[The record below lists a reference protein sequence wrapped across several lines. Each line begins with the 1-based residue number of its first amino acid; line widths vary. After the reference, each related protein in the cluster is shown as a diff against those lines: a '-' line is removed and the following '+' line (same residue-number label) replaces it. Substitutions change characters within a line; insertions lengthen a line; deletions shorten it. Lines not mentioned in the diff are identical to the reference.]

1 MMKAKLYTLCTAAL
15 LLAACTNDPMEDIVS
30 PGTETPGLT
39 DVPEGSYV
47 IDYSPTTDAPGTRA
61 DGDGPIQ
68 SLDYLLYASTD
79 GAEGSY
85 TLTKRRPIPDISLS
99 TTWPLTRERMTWAQR
114 QALKDTLETG
124 KFYKAVFVANA
135 ADWLWDNNDN
145 TGAPTTNE
153 DLPTTSSIVLQ
164 NANLDGSTTAPKF
177 NDARLLLPTAEQGSF
192 NESNMYYLWTGDIKP
207 TESHYDKNHPAQM
220 SIVLQRMINK
230 VEIRLE
236 EAVTKGIAEKES
248 VEAYVEGELEAF
260 YNKEQEYYT
269 NTDGDDIEKWG
280 KISYLIADYLNEK
293 ANSISLDWIYSNEK
307 ESKQKFKEDWLGNR
321 DKQRLVVA
329 NIINC
334 SEEQHCTDEA
344 PCAKHWFIE
353 QTKDDFITRCDWS
366 TVQSIEVIYDKAYFP
381 QAIGFDKQYKAEST
395 EDSPT
400 LTVERSADGRFIF
413 YTYGYNANE
422 TVNLGLATIRSLKFK
437 NNIGAEIF
445 STNCGIIPGKDV
457 NLTGGNRSI
466 YISYNPLAKLNHND
480 PKNGTYERK
489 NYDLKAVMGWNWDE
503 DNNNFSYGDGVAGA
517 GYTGVWH
524 EKDMKDWV
532 NDTVFA
538 SDATIPESTSDDG
551 FRLITLTLKNI
562 PLVDF
567 EDVWTTQDA
576 TATDAQVPSEP
587 VEP

>member
-47 IDYSPTTDAPGTRA
+47 IDYTPATDAPGTRA

-79 GAEGSY
+79 GTEGSY

-124 KFYKAVFVANA
+124 KYYKAVFVANA
-135 ADWLWDNNDN
+135 ADWLWDNDAS
-145 TGAPTTNE
+145 TGAPTANE
-153 DLPTTSSIVLQ
+153 DLPTTSDKVLK

-236 EAVTKGIAEKES
+236 EAVTEGIADKRS
-248 VEAYVEGELEAF
+248 VKAYVEGELEVF
-260 YNKEQEYYT
+260 YNEHYT
-269 NTDGDDIEKWG
+269 NTEDENTTNWG
-280 KISYLIADYLNEK
+280 EIGKVIANYLGGEEGSIASKVNLNGII
-293 ANSISLDWIYSNEK
+293 ANNNQHD
-307 ESKQKFKEDWLGNR
+307 SKKSFRDDWLKNIA
-321 DKQRLVVA
+321 KQRLVVD
-329 NIINC
+329 NIISC
-334 SEEQHCTDEA
+334 SIDNPCTNEA
-344 PCAKHWFIE
+344 PCAKHWFIA
-353 QTKDDFITRCDWS
+353 QTEDKFITRCDWS
-366 TVQSIEVIYDKAYFP
+366 TIQSIGVNYAENNFP
-381 QAIGFDKQYKAEST
+381 KAIGFDKQYKQGSAT
-395 EDSPT
+395 T
-400 LTVERSADGRFIF
+400 LTAVKGDDNHFIF
-413 YTYGYNANE
+413 YTYGYNNANE
-422 TVNLGLATIRSLKFK
+422 SVNSTLATIQSLEFK
-437 NNIGAEIF
+437 
-445 STNCGIIPGKDV
+445 STEGGFIANCGIIPGKDA
-457 NLTGGNRSI
+457 NLTGGNRYI
-466 YISYNPLAKLNHND
+466 YISYNPMKELSISKTTGNYT
-480 PKNGTYERK
+480 KEE
-489 NYDLKAVMGWNWDE
+489 YDLQTVMGWKWETD
-503 DNNNFSYGDGVAGA
+503 FKYGDSIIGGK
-517 GYTGVWH
+517 WSID
-524 EKDMKDWV
+524 EMKKWV
-532 NDTVFA
+532 NELFPHTSEDTY
-538 SDATIPESTSDDG
+538 SEDG
-551 FRLITLTLKNI
+551 FRLFTLTLENI

-576 TATDAQVPSEP
+576 TAIDTQVLSEP

>member
-30 PGTETPGLT
+30 PGTETPSLT

-47 IDYSPTTDAPGTRA
+47 IDYTPATDAPGTRA

-79 GAEGSY
+79 GTEGSY
-85 TLTKRRPIPDISLS
+85 TLTKRRPIPDINLS

-135 ADWLWDNNDN
+135 ADWLWDNNAN
-145 TGAPTTNE
+145 TGAPTANE
-153 DLPTTSSIVLQ
+153 DLSTTSSIVLQ
-164 NANLDGSTTAPKF
+164 NANLDGSTTAPNF

-236 EAVTKGIAEKES
+236 ETVTKGIAEKES

-260 YNKEQEYYT
+260 YNEHYT
-269 NTDGDDIEKWG
+269 STEDENSANWG
-280 KISYLIADYLNEK
+280 EIGKPIASYLTNK
-293 ANSISLDWIYSNEK
+293 ANSITRVGTYNEK
-307 ESKQKFKEDWLGNR
+307 DCKEAFKNNWLGNI

-329 NIINC
+329 DIISC
-334 SEEQHCTDEA
+334 SEDKPCTSEA

-366 TVQSIEVIYDKAYFP
+366 TVQSIEVIYDKANFP
-381 QAIGFDKQYKAEST
+381 QAIGFNKQYKAEST

-400 LTVERSADGRFIF
+400 LTVERSADNRFIF

-422 TVNLGLATIRSLKFK
+422 TTNPNLATIQSLKFK
-437 NNIGAEIF
+437 NNIGTEIF
-445 STNCGIIPGKDV
+445 SANCSIIPGKDA

-466 YISYNPLAKLNHND
+466 YISYNPMAELSLSETDK
-480 PKNGTYERK
+480 PTYTRTY
-489 NYDLKAVMGWNWDE
+489 YDLQEAMDWNWAEGNAGCDF
-503 DNNNFSYGDGVAGA
+503 NYGNGVAIGE
-517 GYTGVWH
+517 WH

-532 NDTVFA
+532 NNTVFA
-538 SDATIPESTSDDG
+538 SDATTPETTSDDG
-551 FRLITLTLKNI
+551 FRLITLTLENI

-576 TATDAQVPSEP
+576 TAIDTQVLSEP

>member
-47 IDYSPTTDAPGTRA
+47 IDYTPATDAPGTRA

-79 GAEGSY
+79 GTEGSY

-135 ADWLWDNNDN
+135 ADWLWDNDAS
-145 TGAPTTNE
+145 TGAPTANE
-153 DLPTTSSIVLQ
+153 DLPTTSDKVLK

-236 EAVTKGIAEKES
+236 EEVVNALAEATSVTD
-248 VEAYVEGELEAF
+248 YVEKQLGIYYDTYYVKKDAEGNIIEDDHNGELD
-260 YNKEQEYYT
+260 KV
-269 NTDGDDIEKWG
+269 IETYMG
-280 KISYLIADYLNEK
+280 NIADKIDEEINDALYMGNNEK
-293 ANSISLDWIYSNEK
+293 SSKNAFSDLMDNPESQKKVVSSINENVRTLFI
-307 ESKQKFKEDWLGNR
+307 ETMEEDWQ
-321 DKQRLVVA
+321 KY
-329 NIINC
+329 
-334 SEEQHCTDEA
+334 
-344 PCAKHWFIE
+344 
-353 QTKDDFITRCDWS
+353 CDWS
-366 TVQSIEVIYDKAYFP
+366 AVTNVIVNYDTDAFP
-381 QAIGFDKQYKAEST
+381 YAIDFNKKTFAGESEATLRAEKVINQDNQY
-395 EDSPT
+395 DNHY
-400 LTVERSADGRFIF
+400 VF
-413 YTYGYNANE
+413 Y
-422 TVNLGLATIRSLKFK
+422 
-437 NNIGAEIF
+437 IF
-445 STNCGIIPGKDV
+445 SNNQATSSTSTTLNQISSLTFNQENSEYFETTCYIVPGPENSQKEGNHHFYITFQTLNDIKSSTNEKFNFQQI
-457 NLTGGNRSI
+457 
-466 YISYNPLAKLNHND
+466 
-480 PKNGTYERK
+480 
-489 NYDLKAVMGWNWDE
+489 NYDLEDVLLWDLENGDKWHYVTLGWSKNKMYKWINGLFSGD
-503 DNNNFSYGDGVAGA
+503 DNENDFTP
-517 GYTGVWH
+517 YTLSL
-524 EKDMKDWV
+524 D
-532 NDTVFA
+532 
-538 SDATIPESTSDDG
+538 IPKIET
-551 FRLITLTLKNI
+551 
-562 PLVDF
+562 
-567 EDVWTTQDA
+567 VWTTQDA
-576 TATDAQVPSEP
+576 TAIDTQVLSEP